1 MSMQF
6 FLRHRF
12 VLSFLAL
19 LAFCSGMVVWQLD
32 VRKDARHSRHV
43 ELREAMILLQTGGYT
58 NQADKL
64 YLRLY
69 ADLEQLSNR
78 ELVEDWQRTVILVDP
93 GSHQPS
99 NAVWRYYW
107 TVRNAMERRGDNII
121 QRALKL
127 ADDER

>member
-1 MSMQF
+1 MHF
-6 FLRHRF
+6 FLQHRF

-19 LAFCSGMVVWQLD
+19 LAFCSAMVVWQLD
-32 VRKDARHSRHV
+32 VRKDARQSRHV

-58 NQADKL
+58 NQADRL

-69 ADLEQLSNR
+69 ADLDKLSNK

-107 TVRNAMERRGDNII
+107 TVRNAMERRGENII

-127 ADDER
+127 ADEEK

>member
-1 MSMQF
+1 
-6 FLRHRF
+6 
-12 VLSFLAL
+12 
-19 LAFCSGMVVWQLD
+19 
-32 VRKDARHSRHV
+32 
-43 ELREAMILLQTGGYT
+43 MIVLQTGGYT

-64 YLRLY
+64 YLKLFG
-69 ADLEQLSNR
+69 DLEKLSDK

-107 TVRNAMERRGDNII
+107 TVRNAMERRSESII

-127 ADDER
+127 SEEKE

>member
-1 MSMQF
+1 M
-6 FLRHRF
+6 HF
-12 VLSFLAL
+12 VRQHKFALSFLAV
-19 LAFCSGMVVWQLD
+19 LAFSSIMVIWQLD
-32 VRKDARHSRHV
+32 ARKDAKKSRHV

-64 YLRLY
+64 YLKLFS
-69 ADLEQLSNR
+69 DLEKLSDK

-107 TVRNAMERRGDNII
+107 TVRNTMERRSESII

-127 ADDER
+127 SEEGE

>member
-1 MSMQF
+1 M
-6 FLRHRF
+6 HF
-12 VLSFLAL
+12 VRQHKFALSFLTV
-19 LAFCSGMVVWQLD
+19 LAFSSMMVIWQLD
-32 VRKDARHSRHV
+32 ARKDAKKSRHV
-43 ELREAMILLQTGGYT
+43 ELREGMIVLQTGGYT

-64 YLRLY
+64 YLKLFG
-69 ADLEQLSNR
+69 DLEKLSDK

-107 TVRNAMERRGDNII
+107 TVRNAMERRSESII

-127 ADDER
+127 SEEKE

>member
-1 MSMQF
+1 M
-6 FLRHRF
+6 HF
-12 VLSFLAL
+12 VRQHKFALSFLVV
-19 LAFCSGMVVWQLD
+19 LAFCSVMVIWQLD
-32 VRKDARHSRHV
+32 ARKNAKESRHV

-64 YLRLY
+64 YLKLF
-69 ADLEQLSNR
+69 ADLEQLSDK

-93 GSHQPS
+93 SSHQPS

-107 TVRNAMERRGDNII
+107 TVRNAMERRSESII

-127 ADDER
+127 SEEKE